1 MLGYVVVVAMVVC
14 AIISVVIVTAGEG
27 ARQTRLTR
35 DRNANGRVLIAALGA
50 SDLTGEGTRDPERE
64 NWIAQLAAQLPAHV
78 DIATFGI
85 GGAWLADARIEQ
97 VPKAVAIKPDIVIGW
112 LIVNDLT
119 QGALLAEYIQILD
132 AVLADLAQPG
142 TQILL
147 GNAPRLWE
155 LPAFTGDAED
165 LAELRREVAVWN
177 DSLAAVATKFDVVVV
192 DLHQNPVEIED
203 LSEDGFHPS
212 PAGHAKLAA
221 TFRPHVLAALDQTRN
236 ARQTAAID

>member
-14 AIISVVIVTAGEG
+14 AIFSVVIATAGED
-27 ARQTRLTR
+27 ARQTRLAR

-50 SDLTGEGTRDPERE
+50 SDLTGEGTRDPARE

-85 GGAWLADARIEQ
+85 GGAWLADAQIEQ
-97 VPKAVAIKPDIVIGW
+97 VPKAVAVKPDIVIGW

-119 QGALLAEYIQILD
+119 QGAVLAEYIEILD

-142 TQILL
+142 TRILL

-165 LAELRREVAVWN
+165 LAELRHEVAVWN
-177 DSLAAVATKFDVVVV
+177 DSLAAVAAKYDVVVV

-203 LSEDGFHPS
+203 LSDDGFHPS

-221 TFRPHVLAALDQTRN
+221 TFRPYVLAALDQTRD